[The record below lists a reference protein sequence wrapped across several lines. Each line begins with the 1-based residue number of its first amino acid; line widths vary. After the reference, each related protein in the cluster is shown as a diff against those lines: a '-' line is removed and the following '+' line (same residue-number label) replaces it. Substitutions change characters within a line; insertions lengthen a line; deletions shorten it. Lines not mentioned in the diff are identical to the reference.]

1 MTSKEICK
9 EIEHEL
15 EKSAARVDDLN
26 SKGIMT
32 VSKRAYHEGY
42 CAALSLL
49 YHHIKLDEQFEQW
62 FDDIEKGL
70 Q

>member
-9 EIEHEL
+9 VIEHEL

-26 SKGIMT
+26 SKEIMT
-32 VSKRAYHEGY
+32 ISKKAYHEGY

-49 YHHIKLDEQFEQW
+49 YHRIKLDEHFEQW
-62 FDDIEKGL
+62 LEKGL

>member
-9 EIEHEL
+9 VIEHEL

-26 SKGIMT
+26 SKEIMT
-32 VSKRAYHEGY
+32 VSKKAYHEGY

-49 YHHIKLDEQFEQW
+49 YHRIKLDEHFEQW
-62 FDDIEKGL
+62 LGDIEKGL